1 MGMFNKFSAEIKR
14 TILRLLD
21 TTARSININN
31 PDLLTV
37 LDKCPE
43 GADTLISRII
53 LVLTEKT
60 RPSQILTERVR
71 DAHKTKFR
79 DIRFLIP
86 VLSGLSKREVRKTIH
101 DIIKKKNLSA
111 FIQNLFRGG

>member
-1 MGMFNKFSAEIKR
+1 MGLFSKFSADIKR

-31 PDLLTV
+31 PDLITILEN
-37 LDKCPE
+37 CPE

-53 LVLTEKT
+53 MVLTEKT
-60 RPSQILTERVR
+60 KPSPLLTEKVKE
-71 DAHKTKFR
+71 AYETKFK

-86 VLSGLSKREVRKTIH
+86 VLSGLPKREVELKEE
-101 DIIKKKNLSA
+101 L
-111 FIQNLFRGG
+111 IQF